1 MIRKAVPSNA
11 SKTLIL
17 FTIAYGERYIRRFF
31 DFCLP
36 SLLTP
41 GNLPSI
47 RNESPELWVLT
58 LTSDLPLVSQ
68 LLASPQVKSVFGD
81 RAEGMGLNIDLAS
94 DAARMPD
101 FSTALMSNF
110 LCRLIDICLKK
121 DKSFFLAPP
130 DLIYSDNVI
139 STCWPL
145 HRLTGKVVAIFNG
158 RISPSDGAPPLTAD
172 QISQVTARPHG
183 IRELFFSNMAS
194 YWRDWT
200 TTDPDLIPEHAATGH
215 LVFETA
221 AHTSVFCGNPNPTI
235 GKFTQRDLIYFSTG
249 VGIGA
254 WDHAWL
260 DSLFQEGR
268 LLLQTNLDLCMSIE
282 IDDRSSAAV
291 MGLRTLTEK
300 FGVADLDVRRA
311 HKFSG
316 PFAHVA
322 FTSCR
327 AGRAP

>member
-1 MIRKAVPSNA
+1 M
-11 SKTLIL
+11 IL

-41 GNLPSI
+41 DNLPSI
-47 RNESPELWVLT
+47 RDESPELYVLT

-68 LLASPQVKSVFGD
+68 LLASPQVKSIFGD
-81 RAEGMGLNIDLAS
+81 RADGMGLNVDLAS
-94 DAARMPD
+94 DAAKMPD

-130 DLIYSDNVI
+130 DQIYSDGVI

-145 HRLTGKVVAIFNG
+145 HRLTGKVVATFNG
-158 RISPSDGAPPLTAD
+158 RVSPSDGAPPFTAE
-172 QISQVTARPHG
+172 QISQVTARPYG
-183 IRELFFSNMAS
+183 VRDLFFSNMAS

-200 TTDPDLIPEHAATGH
+200 TTDPDVIREHAATGH
-215 LVFETA
+215 LIFEA
-221 AHTSVFCGNPNPTI
+221 ASHTSVFCRHPNPTI
-235 GKFTQRDLIYFSTG
+235 GKFTQRDLIFFSTG
-249 VGIGA
+249 VGIAA
-254 WDHAWL
+254 WDRAWL

-268 LLLQTNLDLCMSIE
+268 LLLQTSLDLCMSIE
-282 IDDRSSAAV
+282 IDDRSNAPV
-291 MGLRTLTEK
+291 TGLRMLTDK
-300 FGVADLDVRRA
+300 FGAADLDVRRA

-322 FTSCR
+322 FTSRR
-327 AGRAP
+327 AGNAP